1 MCDAIRSNQGTK
13 TRRSIGPEIGI
24 DDAERSIPTPISLS
38 DSNDG
43 NEDMDEDGDGDV
55 LMGSPDADAGT
66 EENPIEL
73 TDDDDVPAA
82 TGKESGGKENGKGK
96 MSPRRVWGLHVQQ
109 LTELWGD
116 DDDEGVIQGELVYS
130 FLCYASFRMSTQH
143 ATQLSSLC
151 GASRIPS

>member
-1 MCDAIRSNQGTK
+1 MCGILLHRSNQGIK
-13 TRRSIGPEIGI
+13 TRRSLGPKIDLGI

-38 DSNDG
+38 DSNDDEE
-43 NEDMDEDGDGDV
+43 NMDEDGDV

-73 TDDDDVPAA
+73 TDDDEAPAP
-82 TGKESGGKENGKGK
+82 KESGEGNEGGKGKGK

-116 DDDEGVIQGELVYS
+116 GDEEDVIRGELSFFLLYS
-130 FLCYASFRMSTQH
+130 SAKD
-143 ATQLSSLC
+143 
-151 GASRIPS
+151 

>member
-1 MCDAIRSNQGTK
+1 MCGILLYRSNQGIK
-13 TRRSIGPEIGI
+13 TRRSIGPEIDLGI

-38 DSNDG
+38 DSNDDEE
-43 NEDMDEDGDGDV
+43 NMDEDGDV

-73 TDDDDVPAA
+73 TDDEDVPAA
-82 TGKESGGKENGKGK
+82 TGKDSEKEKEKGKGK

-116 DDDEGVIQGELVYS
+116 GDEEGVIRGELYFFLLYS
-130 FLCYASFRMSTQH
+130 
-143 ATQLSSLC
+143 SSKD
-151 GASRIPS
+151 